1 MAAISVVGQGS
12 VVVSGEMCEQWARCV
27 IIMSPSTYYHA
38 AQKGDNYVQTYH
50 YCFYTQLCARIMVGI
65 GGRPAGFVVLL
76 HISLWSVANSPIS
89 RL

>member
-1 MAAISVVGQGS
+1 MAAISVVGQGG

-27 IIMSPSTYYHA
+27 IIMPRCSTYYHA
-38 AQKGDNYVQTYH
+38 AQKEDNYVQL
-50 YCFYTQLCARIMVGI
+50 FLTQLCARIMVGI

-76 HISLWSVANSPIS
+76 HISLWSVANSPIL